1 MGDFQ
6 GGFRLSKKGSGGLP
20 LGCWRRERSR
30 RWGGA
35 DRTRPTCEMLPVG
48 LEKLP
53 VGLEMLPD
61 GQASTILATQIVTG
75 SLAGAAATAGATVAA
90 EAGAAP

>member
-1 MGDFQ
+1 MGGFQ

-48 LEKLP
+48 LEMLP
-53 VGLEMLPD
+53 V
-61 GQASTILATQIVTG
+61 GQASTTLATHIVTE

-90 EAGAAP
+90 EAAAAP